1 MPCAKLKTP
10 DVRYVSTNPTPANPP
25 VKKTV
30 VGKASYYG
38 PKLNGSTTASG
49 EKFHADEN
57 TAATNALP
65 LGSSARVTN
74 LKNGK
79 ATGVKVTD
87 RIPHKRR
94 SRHTT
99 IDLSKHAAQQVVGI
113 AVIVHHQH
121 GRHVSGN
128 VTRTDGRSSNC

>member
-1 MPCAKLKTP
+1 MC
-10 DVRYVSTNPTPANPP
+10 RIREFRI
-25 VKKTV
+25 V
-30 VGKASYYG
+30 V
-38 PKLNGSTTASG
+38 STTASG
-49 EKFHADEN
+49 EKFHADAN

-99 IDLSKHAAQQVVGI
+99 IDLSKHAAQQVGITPKVGTAPVKVEEL
-113 AVIVHHQH
+113 AVPPSH
-121 GRHVSGN
+121 
-128 VTRTDGRSSNC
+128 